1 VEAPTS
7 IAQLRQKL
15 FRVAIGRADKGRTF
29 VRVIHVPTGKERIVV
44 GLGGADPN
52 EVATRLTKELT
63 DELGLVELQS
73 AKKPQ

>member
-1 VEAPTS
+1 MRNPGE
-7 IAQLRQKL
+7 
-15 FRVAIGRADKGRTF
+15 FRVDIGRADTGRTF
-29 VRVIHVPTGKERIVV
+29 VRVIHVPSGKERIVV